1 MTSQTSSSATTHK
14 IYLILWRRS
23 EAFHWRQNRF
33 VILQHIK
40 NSREGGEIHQPPL
53 YHGGGM
59 TLRVRPRVNTL
70 GCIKAQPFLE
80 NIYKSFQ
87 YNPLRYVEW
96 QRNISR
102 HFCLAAFQFWI
113 CMLMWLLFI
122 RVLEMSYRVNFSP
135 LYQSCPFVTSR
146 LVFQN
151 QRKDK
156 RKHRSLVSSENECK
170 RKRKKKNRKSI
181 VFKLTKCMISYQN
194 KQ

>member
-1 MTSQTSSSATTHK
+1 MEK
-14 IYLILWRRS
+14 IRGFPLKAKSFRNTAAYQKL
-23 EAFHWRQNRF
+23 
-33 VILQHIK
+33 K
-40 NSREGGEIHQPPL
+40 GGGEFHQPPL

-87 YNPLRYVEW
+87 YNPSRYVEW

-102 HFCLAAFQFWI
+102 HFCLAAFQSWI

-170 RKRKKKNRKSI
+170 RKRKKKNRKVSFLNLQN
-181 VFKLTKCMISYQN
+181 VWLATKISSRIHLSPGYY
-194 KQ
+194 